1 MTLAVGDVVGPI
13 EVGPIA
19 HGGHWVAR
27 HDGMVI
33 FVRHALE
40 GEVVTVRITE
50 TTRRFARADVHSVHH
65 GSPYRRTPACAIAGE
80 CGGCDFQH
88 VEVSHSRELKRQ
100 VVVEHLR
107 KVGVEYADDV
117 VGLEPD
123 SFGWRTRMRYHAT
136 DAGTWGLRAHR
147 SAEVI
152 ELPADGCLL
161 AVSELSHPSP
171 AQGTTLVGAAGH
183 DRTVWVEQGDTAPI
197 LTERADGRAWKVAAD
212 GFWQVHSQAAD
223 VLAGAVVEALL
234 PEPGEV
240 GLDLFCGVGLFAG
253 VLSARGVT
261 MHGIEGNRRAV
272 ETARRNVP
280 EATFAVGDVQ
290 RVLRRWNRPVD
301 LVVLDPP
308 RTGAGIPLMKRTLE
322 LGARAVAYVACDP
335 AAFARDLKVA
345 LEEGWALSRIQAFDL
360 FPMTHHIELVA
371 LLTSSKA
378 AR

>member
-1 MTLAVGDVVGPI
+1 MALAVGDVVGPI

-27 HDGMVI
+27 HEGMVI

-40 GEVVTVRITE
+40 GELVTVRITDV
-50 TTRRFARADVHSVHH
+50 TRRFARADVQSVHH
-65 GSPYRRTPACAIAGE
+65 GSAFRRTPACAIAGV
-80 CGGCDFQH
+80 CGGCDFPH
-88 VEVSHSRELKRQ
+88 VEASHTRELKRQ

-107 KVGVEYADDV
+107 KAGVEFAGDV

-136 DAGTWGLRAHR
+136 DAETWGLRAHR

-152 ELPADGCLL
+152 DLPAHGCLIAVQDL
-161 AVSELSHPSP
+161 AHPRP
-171 AQGTTLVGAAGH
+171 AAGPTLVGAAGH
-183 DRTVWVEQGDTAPI
+183 DRTVWVGQGDPVPV
-197 LTERADGRAWKVAAD
+197 LTERAGGRDWQVSAD
-212 GFWQVHSQAAD
+212 GFWQVHPQAAT
-223 VLAGAVVEALL
+223 VLAGAVVEGLQ

-272 ETARRNVP
+272 GMARRNVP
-280 EATFAVGDVQ
+280 EATFAVGDVGRQ
-290 RVLRRWNRPVD
+290 LNRWTRSVD

-308 RTGAGIPLMKRTLE
+308 RTGAGLPLMKRVLE

-335 AAFARDLKVA
+335 AAFARDLKGA
-345 LEEGWALSRIQAFDL
+345 LDAGWALSGVQAFDL

-371 LLTSSKA
+371 VLAPQKMPL
-378 AR
+378 